1 MSEAGQAVILVGG
14 RGTRLGALTDTTP
27 KPLLPVAGRPFL
39 SHMVERLAR
48 QGFRDI
54 LLLTGYLAAQFDP
67 FRAEWQDRG
76 VRVTCRTE
84 PEPAGT
90 GGALRLA
97 LPDLAP
103 GFLLLNGDSIFDI
116 DLAGFTQPMLPTG
129 IDGRLALRAVPAAD
143 RYGVVTL
150 DQGRV
155 TGFREKGGVTGPG
168 LINAGIYYL
177 RRDVAAML
185 PSGFCSLE
193 TDLFPRLAGAG
204 RLEGRLQEAYF
215 LDIGIPSD
223 FARAQKDFDRGGLAF
238 LP

>member
-1 MSEAGQAVILVGG
+1 MSEAGQAVILAGG
-14 RGTRLGALTDTTP
+14 RGTRLGALTETTP

-54 LLLTGYLAAQFDP
+54 LLLTGYLAAQFET
-67 FRAEWQDRG
+67 FRTEWQARG

-97 LPDLAP
+97 VSDLAP
-103 GFLLLNGDSIFDI
+103 GFLLLNGDSLFDI
-116 DLAGFTQPMLPTG
+116 DLVGFTLPALPAG
-129 IDGRLALRAVPAAD
+129 IDGRLALRAVPAVD

-150 DQGRV
+150 DRGRV
-155 TGFREKGGVTGPG
+155 TGFREKGGVAGAG
-168 LINAGIYYL
+168 LINAGVYYL
-177 RRDVAAML
+177 RRDVAAMM
-185 PSGFCSLE
+185 PPGFCSLE
-193 TDLFPRLAGAG
+193 TDLFPRLAAAG
-204 RLEGRLQEAYF
+204 RLEGRLQEGYF

-223 FARAQKDFDRGGLAF
+223 LARAQLDFDQGGEACIS
-238 LP
+238 